1 MWIFRW
7 MRKFYNLLVALPIRK
22 YMSSKNSH
30 FYLKLILIGFLAL
43 LSVIPIKLAIAQM
56 LAPTPQAIFVLG
68 GSSDRMEFAARF
80 WQSHPQLDI
89 WVSDDLLSLEGDRQ
103 IFLQYGVPG
112 DRLHLDGR
120 ATDTVTNFTTV
131 AADFVSHKL
140 QNLYLI
146 TSDFHMRRSRAIAAI
161 VLGSRGVVV
170 TPMAVR
176 SQVPSESLVHV
187 LRDCGRS
194 VLWIITGRT
203 GASLN
208 PHLQS
213 ANPMALR

>member
-1 MWIFRW
+1 M
-7 MRKFYNLLVALPIRK
+7 ALPIRK
-22 YMSSKNSH
+22 YMSSKNLRFNH
-30 FYLKLILIGFLAL
+30 LILIGFLSL
-43 LSVIPIKLAIAQM
+43 LSVIPIKLAIARM

-68 GSSDRMEFAARF
+68 GSSDRMEFAVQF
-80 WQSHPQLDI
+80 WQSHPHLDI
-89 WVSDDLLSLEGDRQ
+89 WVSDDLLELEADRQ
-103 IFLQYGVPG
+103 IFLRFGVPR

-120 ATDTVTNFTTV
+120 ATDTVTNFTTL

-170 TPMAVR
+170 TPVA
-176 SQVPSESLVHV
+176 VPSESIPPESLVRV

-194 VLWIITGRT
+194 VLWIITGRS

-213 ANPMALR
+213 ANLMALR